1 MSALNQSTIS
11 KETSVT
17 GIGLHTG
24 NQCKAVFKPAPENH
38 GVTLTRVDLPGNPT
52 IAAHYANVVSV
63 IRGTT
68 VGNDA
73 MRVHTI
79 EHMLSAVYALGIDNL
94 IIEMNANEPPVVD
107 GSSQA
112 FYDGLKAAGIVTQN
126 APKKVLKPTERFEYK
141 DKETTITFEPGDGLE
156 ITTDIIFKHPLIN
169 QQRFTATI
177 EAENYRKEVSPAR
190 TFCFDYEVEALK
202 KQGLARGGSL
212 DNAVV
217 VGLDRIHN
225 KEKKLRFPDEFARHK
240 ALDLLGDLYLLGWTL
255 EGKVTAVR
263 PGHGH
268 NVNFVRA
275 LAEKFIPDAPKAAT
289 LAPVSGGM

>member
-1 MSALNQSTIS
+1 MDQQHTIGHD
-11 KETSVT
+11 VYFQ

-24 NQCKAVFKPAPENH
+24 NLCKAVFKPAPANT
-38 GVTLTRVDLPGNPT
+38 GVRLVRTDLPDQPSIKALYN
-52 IAAHYANVVSV
+52 NVLGV

-94 IIEMNANEPPVVD
+94 VIELNANEPPVAD
-107 GSSQA
+107 GSSQGFFDTLKEA
-112 FYDGLKAAGIVTQN
+112 GLVPQEAERPFLQPNERMEYRQGE
-126 APKKVLKPTERFEYK
+126 TE
-141 DKETTITFEPGDGLE
+141 IILEPANNLE
-156 ITTDIIFKHPLIN
+156 IHTVVIFNHPLI
-169 QQRFTATI
+169 QRQ
-177 EAENYRKEVSPAR
+177 EVSVQIQPQIYRQEIAPAR

-225 KEKKLRFPDEFARHK
+225 KEKKLRFPNEFARHK
-240 ALDLLGDLYLLGWTL
+240 ALDLLGDLYLLGL
-255 EGKVTAVR
+255 PLRAKVTAVR

-268 NVNFVRA
+268 NINFVKQ
-275 LAEKFIPDAPKAAT
+275 LAERFLERSPEYVADR
-289 LAPVSGGM
+289 S